1 MSGYGIQSGRR
12 SWSTWDGPKRSRNTF
27 PSWKRSPRR
36 RLYPI
41 HRTEVAAR
49 AASKFFYLSW
59 SISDDVSARMSQGI
73 WMRGQLWTLLDF
85 LHCLRL
91 LCKDVADQNLSLT
104 LFNSF
109 DDHILPFVDRK
120 KDSDD
125 DDDDD
130 ADTKKLKGALAGA
143 ILSEKPNVKWSDVA
157 GLDAAKE
164 SLKEA
169 VILPIKFPH
178 LFTGMERRK

>member
-1 MSGYGIQSGRR
+1 M
-12 SWSTWDGPKRSRNTF
+12 
-27 PSWKRSPRR
+27 
-36 RLYPI
+36 
-41 HRTEVAAR
+41 
-49 AASKFFYLSW
+49 
-59 SISDDVSARMSQGI
+59 
-73 WMRGQLWTLLDF
+73 LDF

-91 LCKDVADQNLSLT
+91 ICKDVADQNLSLT